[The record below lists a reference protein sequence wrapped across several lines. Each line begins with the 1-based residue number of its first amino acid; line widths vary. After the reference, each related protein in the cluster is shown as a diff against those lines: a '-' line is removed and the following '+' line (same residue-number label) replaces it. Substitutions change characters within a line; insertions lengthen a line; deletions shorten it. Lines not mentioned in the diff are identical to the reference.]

1 MAIVG
6 YPDYVPAAH
15 DALARA
21 AREGVAVLQFDND
34 DRIIYIVLQFAT
46 DERRIA
52 RQVGVELCRRLGTT
66 GGRWGAIALRR
77 PLHTVPRPRRP
88 HNRRHRRLRD
98 QLPLQAGGE
107 DRGNTALKL
116 FTFHGP
122 DVHGERPLDN
132 ALLVDDTITCVITT
146 SDDSRRCCLSCRVS
160 LSSKC
165 GELRRACAIHNGLS
179 QLTGKRSRCGK
190 RRSVPMSFLQ
200 PANMLQATSGQLPL
214 KAKQAEPC
222 GIT

>member
-1 MAIVG
+1 MCRGRLSSSVGRETAAISVPSATIISNYSSFTCFDLDSKLAPMTMYSIVDTIIARQSASGRMAIVG

-122 DVHGERPLDN
+122 ETYMEN
-132 ALLVDDTITCVITT
+132 AL
-146 SDDSRRCCLSCRVS
+146 SRTPS
-160 LSSKC
+160 LSTTQS
-165 GELRRACAIHNGLS
+165 
-179 QLTGKRSRCGK
+179 
-190 RRSVPMSFLQ
+190 
-200 PANMLQATSGQLPL
+200 PA
-214 KAKQAEPC
+214 
-222 GIT
+222 